1 MDARTARP
9 DGEAV
14 PAEFGNVGDDFAFT
28 VVGADA
34 LGFAHDCALPYSAL
48 C

>member
-1 MDARTARP
+1 M
-9 DGEAV
+9 
-14 PAEFGNVGDDFAFT
+14 PAEFGDVGDDFAFA

-34 LGFAHDCALPYSAL
+34 LSFTDDCALPYSAL